1 MEKPLS
7 GWQAFLLFAA
17 IFVGLVVFTGLIG
30 EFTPIFYLL
39 AIVVAPF
46 LFLANAV
53 AVYFAVCYFWQK
65 SKGGAERCGAI
76 FATTLAVLQLLGFGA
91 VLWEAWFENWQRVI
105 NFY

>member
-1 MEKPLS
+1 MGKQLS

-46 LFLANAV
+46 LFLANVV
-53 AVYFAVCYFWQK
+53 AVTFAVRYFWEK
-65 SKGGAERCGAI
+65 SRGGAERFGAM

-91 VLWEAWFENWQRVI
+91 VLWEAWLKNWQRVI